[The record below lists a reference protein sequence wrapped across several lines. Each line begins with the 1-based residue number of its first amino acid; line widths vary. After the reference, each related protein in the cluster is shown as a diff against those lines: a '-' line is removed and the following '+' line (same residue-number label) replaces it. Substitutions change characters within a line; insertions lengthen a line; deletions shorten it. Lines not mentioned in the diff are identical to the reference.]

1 MPAKPVASSPKGHHF
16 PDFLASSLTCH
27 NPVSH
32 SNYTGYS
39 HFGGNAMGLE
49 LFESEPLNLRKNSLG
64 FPPSCPA
71 DILRLSALV
80 CKLKMR

>member
-1 MPAKPVASSPKGHHF
+1 
-16 PDFLASSLTCH
+16 
-27 NPVSH
+27 
-32 SNYTGYS
+32 
-39 HFGGNAMGLE
+39 MGLE

-80 CKLKMR
+80 CKFKNEVRLEETVNCSQPRKDDHQRSNKLSLFLILG